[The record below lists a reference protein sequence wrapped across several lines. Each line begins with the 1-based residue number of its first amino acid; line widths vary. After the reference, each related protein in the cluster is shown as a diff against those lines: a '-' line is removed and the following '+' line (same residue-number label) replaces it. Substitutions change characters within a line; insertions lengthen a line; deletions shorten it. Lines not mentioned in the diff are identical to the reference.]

1 MKVPVRILNRP
12 FRGNAV
18 GATVNVSRGESRVLV
33 ATNRAELVDA
43 AAPAEAKQTAKLT
56 QAVSKTV
63 TKRAAKA
70 PAKKEPA
77 KKVAKK
83 ATKSIRGTR
92 TASMAGKTATK

>member
-33 ATNRAELVDA
+33 STNRAELVDA
-43 AAPAEAKQTAKLT
+43 AAPAEAKQDLT
-56 QAVSKTV
+56 QAVAKTV

-70 PAKKEPA
+70 PAKKAPA

-92 TASMAGKTATK
+92 NASMAGKTATK

>member
-1 MKVPVRILNRP
+1 MKVAVRILNRP

-43 AAPAEAKQTAKLT
+43 AAPAEAKQVAKLS
-56 QAVSKTV
+56 QAVEKTV
-63 TKRAAKA
+63 TKRAATKA
-70 PAKKEPA
+70 PAKKAP
-77 KKVAKK
+77 AKK

-92 TASMAGKTATK
+92 NASMAGKTATK